1 MCSWRQHSWRQLRYH
16 QCYQI
21 HISALSEINKLR
33 FKSIVIF
40 AFINLNL
47 VFTPCQSLLSIEILS
62 CFWDETM
69 RPSVNKCEEAIYQT
83 LFKIWKFCRYNLI
96 CFRIYS
102 RFQYFWI
109 FTLFLLPGSS
119 SIKAWKYLICIMPIT
134 NMSNFS
140 LHHIWNSAKTF
151 QLTFGLLLFNRT
163 FYSIIPP
170 CYLE

>member
-21 HISALSEINKLR
+21 HISALSEIDKLR

-96 CFRIYS
+96 CFRIYF
-102 RFQYFWI
+102 RFQCFFFLNFYPISITWKFKYKSMKI
-109 FTLFLLPGSS
+109 FDLHNAYYQYVKLFTSPYMEFS
-119 SIKAWKYLICIMPIT
+119 K
-134 NMSNFS
+134 NFPTH
-140 LHHIWNSAKTF
+140 LWAFTF
-151 QLTFGLLLFNRT
+151 Q
-163 FYSIIPP
+163 
-170 CYLE
+170 